1 MESKIKAG
9 MIGIYLEI
17 AEERVK
23 QDEQWGGPEH
33 DDEHTAFE
41 WLGIITH
48 YLGRALID
56 DQFMSRKAMI
66 QVAALTVA
74 AVEWID
80 RKVVSAFEEEA
91 EAES

>member
-48 YLGRALID
+48 YLGRGLINAD
-56 DQFMSRKAMI
+56 VLSRKAMV
-66 QVAALTVA
+66 QVAALAVA
-74 AVEWID
+74 AIEWID
-80 RKVVSAFEEEA
+80 RRHTVIADV